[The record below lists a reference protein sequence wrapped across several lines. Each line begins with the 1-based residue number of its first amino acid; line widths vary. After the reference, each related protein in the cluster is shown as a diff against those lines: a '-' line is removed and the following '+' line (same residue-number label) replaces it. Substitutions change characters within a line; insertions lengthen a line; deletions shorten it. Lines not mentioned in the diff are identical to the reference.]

1 MSKKFAGFGLLLA
14 LLMSLSLVF
23 AACGDNTATPA
34 TGQDSI
40 LAKQGAP
47 KGITSPLATAFPD
60 NTQIYFTLNT
70 DSTSEQ
76 IASWQKIVAYLSN
89 IPEIKKVF
97 DNDDVVK
104 AQGLGT
110 YATDVQPWIGK
121 ELAIGVND
129 VGALTNLVSNMI
141 PNMSKSGSQ
150 NKGSSNGA
158 SSMAA
163 LQNLPVLI
171 GLSITDRA
179 KAEAFVQKVLAKI
192 PGTTN
197 SQTKTDYK
205 GSSLYTIS
213 FGPIQFVLAV
223 SDNKLLLGYD
233 AVVKAAL
240 DRTAGQGLDGNAKY
254 KKVTSNLP
262 TANLGFFYLDSQS
275 VINAFMNNSLVQNL
289 FKQFG
294 TSPSSYLSKL
304 DYIDS
309 LGVAFST
316 NDDGFLVNT
325 YEVLQADKESADVK
339 ATLSSGA
346 NSSNILKALPAS
358 TLAFFNTQNL
368 ASTYDS
374 VINTF
379 STLGTQGKKVSD
391 GISQFEQTSGLSVKN
406 DILSLFK
413 GETAVF
419 VTSQSQVDHPKDLPV
434 GIGLL
439 TAISGDKTAAQA
451 SLDKITTALETA
463 AKGQIKFESHTAN
476 GVTYKTAGITGTS
489 STSLNVGIVGNYV
502 FVSVDNQFAAPV
514 LTAATGGA
522 NFTNGPNAANFTK
535 TQASLVGDNSGYFYV
550 DIQQVLGLLNA
561 LPAEQQTKVKAYTD
575 KLTQLKALGFASH
588 TTTTESSSSFFLYFP
603 VTK

>member
-34 TGQDSI
+34 TGQDST

-70 DSTSEQ
+70 DSTSDQ
-76 IASWQKIVAYLSN
+76 IASWQKIVTYLSN
-89 IPEIKKVF
+89 IPEVKKVF

-104 AQGLGT
+104 AADLGT

-129 VGALTNLVSNMI
+129 VGAITNLFGSMVPS
-141 PNMSKSGSQ
+141 MSGSGSQ
-150 NKGSSNGA
+150 SKGGGNGA
-158 SSMAA
+158 GSMAA

-171 GLSITDRA
+171 GLSVTDRA
-179 KAEAFVQKVLAKI
+179 KAEAFVQKLLAKV
-192 PGTTN
+192 PSTTN

-205 GSSLYTIS
+205 GASLYTIS
-213 FGPIQFVLAV
+213 LGGSIQFVLAV

-275 VINAFMNNSLVQNL
+275 VISAFMNNQLIQNA
-289 FKQFG
+289 FKQMG
-294 TSPSSYLSKL
+294 TSTSSYLTNL
-304 DYIDS
+304 QYVDS
-309 LGVAFST
+309 LGVTFST
-316 NDDGFLVNT
+316 NADGFLVST
-325 YEVLQADKESADVK
+325 YELLQADKESADVK

-346 NSSNILKALPAS
+346 NPSNILKALPAS
-358 TLAFFNTQNL
+358 TLGFFNTQNL
-368 ASTYDS
+368 ASGYDNL
-374 VINTF
+374 VNTF
-379 STLGTQGKKVSD
+379 SNMGAQGKQVSD
-391 GISQFEQTSGLSVKN
+391 GISQFEKASGLSVKN
-406 DILSLFK
+406 DILTLFK
-413 GETAVF
+413 GETALF
-419 VTSQSQVDHPKDLPV
+419 VTTQSQVDHPKDLPV

-439 TAISGDKTAAQA
+439 SAISGDKAAAQA

-463 AKGQIKFESHTAN
+463 ANGQVKFESHTAN

-535 TQASLVGDNSGYFYV
+535 LK
-550 DIQQVLGLLNA
+550 LLW
-561 LPAEQQTKVKAYTD
+561 
-575 KLTQLKALGFASH
+575 
-588 TTTTESSSSFFLYFP
+588 
-603 VTK
+603 